1 MDFSGRRTE
10 RHVVVVQFE
19 ELAFSEDSSLVS
31 LGKTSST
38 ASSIVGE
45 GQVHAEGKGIRIQL
59 RVLSGSGEKFYFILL

>member
-1 MDFSGRRTE
+1 MKIRQWRR
-10 RHVVVVQFE
+10 RMF
-19 ELAFSEDSSLVS
+19 LP
-31 LGKTSST
+31 SST